1 MLIKSVNGISPS
13 IPSDCYI
20 AENADSWCSN
30 FGKSCGLVCAVIR
43 GDVNSI
49 HIGNKS

>member
-20 AENADSWCSN
+20 AENATIVGAV
-30 FGKSCGLVCAVIR
+30 GKSL
-43 GDVNSI
+43 
-49 HIGNKS
+49 